1 MADLFEEK
9 FQKSLKSQAPLADR
23 IRPRALSEFVGQKDI
38 IGSGKPLRK
47 LILKGEISSIIL
59 WGPPGSGKTTL
70 ARLIAKYTK
79 SYFAQFSAVT
89 AGVKDV
95 KRIVKEAQDKLKLN
109 QQRTILFVDEIHRFN
124 KAQQDAFLPW
134 VENGTIIL
142 IGATTENPSFE
153 VISPLLSRSQVFV
166 LKPLADSEV
175 KIISKR
181 ALKSPE
187 GLKDYKVKIEL
198 KALDLIVEKSAGD
211 ARVALNALEMATIA
225 KKPDSRGARKINMED
240 AREAIQKG
248 ALYYDKRGD
257 RHYDTISALI
267 KSIRGSDPD
276 AALFWLA
283 KMLEA
288 GDDPRFIAR
297 RLVILASEDIGNA
310 DPHSLM
316 VATSAAQ
323 AVDFVGL
330 PEAQLNLAQ
339 AVTYLASAPK
349 SNASYKALLAAK
361 KDAQEEKDTSV
372 PLHLRNAPTELM
384 RSLDYGKDYKYA
396 HDFPEHFVKQEYLP
410 KKLKGRKYYHP
421 TEIGFE
427 AKIKERLDELRKKR
441 K

>member
-1 MADLFEEK
+1 MPDLFEQK
-9 FQKSLKSQAPLADR
+9 FEENLKSQAPLADR
-23 IRPRALSEFVGQKDI
+23 IRPKALSEFVGQKDI
-38 IGSGKPLRK
+38 LGSQKPLRK
-47 LILKGEISSIIL
+47 LIRKGEISSIIL
-59 WGPPGSGKTTL
+59 WGPPGCGKTTL

-79 SYFAQFSAVT
+79 SHFVQFSAVV

-95 KRIVKEAQDKLKLN
+95 RKVVTKAQDRLKFEG
-109 QQRTILFVDEIHRFN
+109 QKTILFVDEIHRFN
-124 KAQQDAFLPW
+124 KSQQDAFLPW

-166 LKPLADSEV
+166 LKPLTDSEV
-175 KIISKR
+175 KTICKR
-181 ALKSPE
+181 ALQGQK
-187 GLKDYKVKIEL
+187 GLKDYKVKIKPE
-198 KALDLIVEKSAGD
+198 ALDLIVKEAAGD
-211 ARVALNALEMATIA
+211 ARVALNALEMSTAA
-225 KKPDSRGARKINMED
+225 KKPDYRGFRKISQED

-248 ALYYDKRGD
+248 ALYYDKKGD

-283 KMLEA
+283 RMVEA
-288 GDDPRFIAR
+288 GDDPRFIVR

-361 KDAQEEKDTSV
+361 KDAQEEKDTPV

-384 RSLDYGKDYKYA
+384 RSLNYGKDYKYA
-396 HDFPEHFVKQEYLP
+396 HDFSEHFVEQDYLP
-410 KKLKGRKYYHP
+410 KKLKGRRYYQP

-427 AKIKERLDELRKKR
+427 AKIKERLGELRKR

>member
-1 MADLFEEK
+1 MPDLFEQK
-9 FQKSLKSQAPLADR
+9 FEENLKSQAPLADR
-23 IRPRALSEFVGQKDI
+23 IRPKTLSEFVGQKDI
-38 IGSGKPLRK
+38 LGPQKPLRK
-47 LILKGEISSIIL
+47 LIRKGEISSIIL
-59 WGPPGSGKTTL
+59 WGPPGCGKTTL

-79 SYFAQFSAVT
+79 SYFVQFSAVV

-95 KRIVKEAQDKLKLN
+95 RKVTIKAQERLKFN
-109 QQRTILFVDEIHRFN
+109 GQRTILFVDEIHRFN

-142 IGATTENPSFE
+142 VGATTENPSFE

-166 LKPLADSEV
+166 LKPLADSGV
-175 KIISKR
+175 KAICKK
-181 ALKSPE
+181 ALGIPG
-187 GLKDYKVKIEL
+187 GLKDYKVKIEP
-198 KALDLIVEKSAGD
+198 KALDLIVKQAAGD
-211 ARVALNALEMATIA
+211 ARVALNALEMATA
-225 KKPDSRGARKINMED
+225 AQKPDSRGWRKIKAQD
-240 AREAIQKG
+240 AQEAIQKG
-248 ALYYDKRGD
+248 VLYYDKKGD

-283 KMLEA
+283 RMIEA
-288 GDDPRFIAR
+288 GDDPGFIAR

-316 VATSAAQ
+316 VATSTAQ
-323 AVDFVGL
+323 AVEFVGL

-361 KDAQEEKDTSV
+361 KDAQEEKDTPV

-396 HDFPEHFVKQEYLP
+396 HDFSEHYVKQEYLP

-421 TEIGFE
+421 TKIGFE
-427 AKIKERLDELRKKR
+427 AKIKERLDELRKK

>member
-1 MADLFEEK
+1 MPDLFEQK
-9 FQKSLKSQAPLADR
+9 FEQNLKSTAPLADR
-23 IRPRALSEFVGQKDI
+23 IRPKTLSEFVGQKDI
-38 IGSGKPLRK
+38 LGPQKPLRK
-47 LILKGEISSIIL
+47 LIRKGEISSIIL
-59 WGPPGSGKTTL
+59 WGPPGCGKTTL

-79 SYFAQFSAVT
+79 SHFVQFSAVI

-95 KRIVKEAQDKLKLN
+95 RKVTAKAQDRLKFES
-109 QQRTILFVDEIHRFN
+109 QRTILFVDEIHRFN
-124 KAQQDAFLPW
+124 KSQQDAFLPW

-142 IGATTENPSFE
+142 VGATTENPSFE

-166 LKPLADSEV
+166 FRSLTDSDV
-175 KIISKR
+175 KSICKK
-181 ALKSPE
+181 ALKNPE

-198 KALDLIVEKSAGD
+198 KALDLIVKQAAGD
-211 ARVALNALEMATIA
+211 ARVALNALEMATA
-225 KKPDSRGARKINMED
+225 AQKPDSRGWRKINDKD
-240 AREAIQKG
+240 AKEAIQKG
-248 ALYYDKRGD
+248 ALYYDKKGD

-283 KMLEA
+283 RMIEA
-288 GDDPRFIAR
+288 GDDPHFIVR

-316 VATSAAQ
+316 VATATAQ

-349 SNASYKALLAAK
+349 SNASYKALLSAK
-361 KDAQEEKDTSV
+361 QDVEKEKDTPV
-372 PLHLRNAPTELM
+372 PLHLRNASTELM
-384 RSLDYGKDYKYA
+384 RSLNYGKDYKYA
-396 HDFPEHFVKQEYLP
+396 HDFSEHFVRQEYLP

-427 AKIKERLDELRKKR
+427 AKIKERLEKLRKK